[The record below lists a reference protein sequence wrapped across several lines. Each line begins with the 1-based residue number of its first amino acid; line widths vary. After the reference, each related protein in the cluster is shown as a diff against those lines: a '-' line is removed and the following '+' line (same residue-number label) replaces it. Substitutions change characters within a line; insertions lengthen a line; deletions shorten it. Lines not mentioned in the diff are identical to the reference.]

1 MQDNQDVYEYLRNT
15 QDSDR
20 NDYIIY
26 PPDALPICEVF
37 NYEGQYRE
45 DVVRKS
51 ISHILDAYYEE
62 YKKYN
67 IDIALQVTAHKGK
80 DGKLVY
86 IIKEKKDAV

>member
-1 MQDNQDVYEYLRNT
+1 MHFLFVKYL
-15 QDSDR
+15 
-20 NDYIIY
+20 IMM
-26 PPDALPICEVF
+26 E
-37 NYEGQYRE
+37 QYRE
-45 DVVRKS
+45 DVVKKS